1 MGNSL
6 SKESS
11 SERTD
16 KKKTDKKTPD
26 KKDMNLFETM
36 DHIATH
42 YILTMDF
49 QSLKK
54 MQEEDYCDS
63 LLVLTSSIIDSQFTT
78 LDITNLE
85 KRVEQGSKPE
95 LLLFVKKEN
104 LVPNFKKKDQLCGKI
119 SRFYVKIAHLFA
131 CIVHAINP
139 VYSYTD
145 FWGETVK
152 VPFLEKDTIP
162 EGTTG
167 ISIEKLNLCNNRQA
181 ILENLV
187 KDGNIK
193 GSHDEDDDDSNA
205 NDSANDSD
213 DESHNVCSIAMAST
227 VDEEPGIPEL
237 MELYYDDEY
246 DLKTGTFKGMSKE
259 TRKLFDADLLQFY
272 NTFTG
277 KEVKNL
283 PESIKQF
290 SDIKLR
296 DYCRM
301 RKCPDIN
308 TNVDTFSKEFLL
320 TSYAKNLNKMMVT
333 INEKHQ
339 ELLRILNELFLKNG
353 DDVSIHPGLT
363 DESLQIL
370 VERTRTCIIEL
381 YLHCEV
387 DFVNGIHM
395 YEAIVHYQVL
405 ESTQNQI
412 KQLVLT
418 KDKMI
423 SSSK

>member
-1 MGNSL
+1 M

-11 SERTD
+11 STSSS
-16 KKKTDKKTPD
+16 KKTGKTKKLD

-54 MQEEDYCDS
+54 MQEEEYCDS

-104 LVPNFKKKDQLCGKI
+104 LVPNFKKKEQLCGKI

-167 ISIEKLNLCNNRQA
+167 ISIEKLNLCNNRQT

-187 KDGNIK
+187 K
-193 GSHDEDDDDSNA
+193 
-205 NDSANDSD
+205 NDSPLPLKDPADSD
-213 DESHNVCSIAMAST
+213 GDSDKDSDGDSESHNVCSIIMASTT

-237 MELYYDDEY
+237 MELYYDDDY

-259 TRKLFDADLLQFY
+259 TRKLFETDLLRFY

-277 KEVKNL
+277 KEVENL
-283 PESIKQF
+283 PASVKRF

-301 RKCPDIN
+301 KKCPDIN
-308 TNVDTFSKEFLL
+308 TSVDTFSKEFLL
-320 TSYAKNLNKMMVT
+320 TSYAKNLLKMMTT

-339 ELLRILNELFLKNG
+339 ELLGILNELFLKTG
-353 DDVSIHPGLT
+353 DEVSIHPGLT

-412 KQLVLT
+412 KQLDLK
-418 KDKMI
+418 KDELI